1 MKLLKNYLVLM
12 LCFAVC
18 LSGFNVFA
26 AADDVGGRILD
37 INGQELSADNFSYYH
52 AASAAFADYLKSGHT
67 VKLTIDISLQE
78 KTREILGTYP
88 DGCAAVLDFNTGAPL
103 VLASVGAADP
113 LMSTYS
119 PNQLFMPCTALAALN
134 LGIIDTQDTIACEG
148 VFTRYEQ
155 DGIAPECWIW
165 NSAAGQHLTHREEC
179 VETALSDHCQC
190 FFYKLGNDLG
200 IDEIEK
206 YARSLGLGEASGI
219 EFEESTGVL
228 DSRSLKTMEE
238 PWHVGDTL
246 EAAVGRGYSS
256 FTALQLAR
264 YCAAIAG
271 SGKAYSA
278 SVLAEVSSLDGEL
291 LYQREPVII
300 SKAAEME
307 ENKWLAVRNGM
318 YMSMYDPAQLTC
330 GKYDGEQ
337 AMVGFCSEN
346 EEETSGKYL
355 FMGYAP
361 WYKPEIAMA
370 IVLHDAPDAD
380 TVRQLAW
387 EIFQAYKELL

>member
-1 MKLLKNYLVLM
+1 MKIKKFLALIIVAVLL
-12 LCFAVC
+12 
-18 LSGFNVFA
+18 STISVFSCA
-26 AADDVGGRILD
+26 EGEAGALYD
-37 INGQELSADNFSYYH
+37 INGTLLSEEDVYFYREATAVFGEYIHSGQNVKLSIDLPIQKRTQELLN
-52 AASAAFADYLKSGHT
+52 
-67 VKLTIDISLQE
+67 E
-78 KTREILGTYP
+78 YP
-88 DGCAAVLDFNTGAPL
+88 DGCAVVLDVNNGAPL
-103 VLASVGAADP
+103 ALAAVGDADP

-119 PNQLFMPCTALAALN
+119 PDQLFMPCTALAALN
-134 LGIIDTQDTIACEG
+134 LGIIDIQDTIACEG

-165 NSAAGQHLTHREEC
+165 NSAADQHLTHGEEC
-179 VETALSDHCQC
+179 VETALSDHCQY
-190 FFYKLGNDLG
+190 FFYCLGNDLG

-228 DSRSLKTMEE
+228 ASRSLKTMEE
-238 PWHVGDTL
+238 PWRIGDTL
-246 EAAVGRGYSS
+246 ETAVGRGDSS

-271 SGKAYSA
+271 SGKVYSA

-318 YMSMYDPAQLTC
+318 YMSMYMSMYDPARITC
-330 GKYDGEQ
+330 GIYDGEQ

-346 EEETSGKYL
+346 EEETSGEYL
-355 FMGYAP
+355 FIGYAP

-370 IVLHDAPDAD
+370 IVLHDAPSADA
-380 TVRQLAW
+380 VRQLAW
-387 EIFQAYKELL
+387 EIFQAY